1 MSQKV
6 PPKNWN
12 NKKKNLGT
20 ESLDVFNNASAGWV
34 GSVGGFVSLPS
45 HFPAV
50 LGKQT
55 PLLPAW
61 TIASHKSV
69 FIFAEEKK
77 KQQTGLTDILIED
90 PAFPVF

>member
-1 MSQKV
+1 MAFKKLIQGFSEIRLRKSHLKTEI
-6 PPKNWN
+6 KN
-12 NKKKNLGT
+12 NLGT
-20 ESLDVFNNASAGWV
+20 DSLDVFNNAAAGWI

-55 PLLPAW
+55 PLLSAW
-61 TIASHKSV
+61 TTAGHKCM

-77 KQQTGLTDILIED
+77 K
-90 PAFPVF
+90 